1 MSPEIEADLLR
12 VFADGERRRAAQVE
26 RTLETLTPRERRL
39 VREAA
44 VMGYVEGAMD
54 AAPTKRGNIPQD
66 SAIVAQVV
74 LACISASERF
84 GMIAAAS
91 EGRRPRMVAR

>member
-1 MSPEIEADLLR
+1 MSPEIEADLVR
-12 VFADGERRRAAQVE
+12 VFAAGDRRRAAQVE
-26 RTLETLTPRERRL
+26 RTVETLTPREARL

-54 AAPTKRGNIPQD
+54 AAPTKRGNIPPD

-74 LACISASERF
+74 VACIANEERF

-91 EGRRPRMVAR
+91 EGRRPRKVAP